1 MSEEAPVKNETPSE
15 VNTPITLFIASPTYG
30 GQVATHFMAS
40 VLKFQELCVKNGVA
54 VQFMFVMNESL
65 ITRGR
70 NTLCHGFLQSNATHL
85 LFLDA
90 DIGFH
95 PDDILFMIKANVDVI
110 GGAYPKKEINWGR
123 VADLARQGMDTTV
136 LSAAASN
143 FVFNPVNPSDSY
155 EVFKPNEVMEVGTG
169 LLLIKR
175 HVLEKMKEAHP
186 DDYYTADDNLL
197 NQQKVFRFFDTFVDE
212 DTKRYL
218 SEDYYFSRRWRK
230 MGGKVHLAPWTR
242 TQHCGMY
249 GFVGDIPKTTLAVV
263 ELQKQK
269 QQAPAEVTPS
279 PVVDEASPVVE
290 TVTTA

>member
-1 MSEEAPVKNETPSE
+1 MSTTETGPSAAPAIN
-15 VNTPITLFIASPTYG
+15 LFIASPTYG
-30 GQVATHFMAS
+30 GMVATHFMAS
-40 VLKFQELCVKNGVA
+40 VLKLQELCMKSGVQ

-70 NTLCHGFLQSNATHL
+70 NTLCHGFLQSNATHM

-95 PDDILFMIKANVDVI
+95 PEDILFMLKANVDVI

-123 VADLARQGMDTTV
+123 VADLARQGVDTSV

-175 HVLEKMKEAHP
+175 EVLEKMKEHFK

-197 NQQKVFRFFDTFVDE
+197 NQQKVFRFFDTQVDKE
-212 DTKRYL
+212 TNRYI
-218 SEDYYFSRRWRK
+218 SEDYMFSKRWRE
-230 MGGKVHLAPWTR
+230 MGGKIYLAPWTR

-263 ELQKQK
+263 ELQKK
-269 QQAPAEVTPS
+269 AAEAAAQS
-279 PVVDEASPVVE
+279 EGGSE
-290 TVTTA
+290 EK